1 MNALVLAVCGA
12 MGLLAAAIIL
22 SNWSLVLREYG
33 GKPGARLPSRIPI
46 AGGLLGSLA
55 LLTYVQLPALP
66 QQAWSWWIL
75 LPLALDPGG
84 VPFFL
89 VEIGCSLIRCAP

>member
-1 MNALVLAVCGA
+1 MNALALAVCGVL
-12 MGLLAAAIIL
+12 GLLSAVIIL
-22 SNWSLVLREYG
+22 SNYSLVFEEYIT
-33 GKPGARLPSRIPI
+33 KPRARVPSRIPI